1 MSALALMVREASI
14 ADHEALCAL
23 FDELDAFHV
32 DARPDFFRAFDGPA
46 RSREQIARW
55 LDGPGSMVLAA
66 ETDEGLV
73 GLAVLLTRSPSPFAG
88 AVTRKVVEVDN
99 LVVRAAS
106 RRCGVGR
113 RLLDAS
119 LEWSRR
125 QGATHFEVAVHAFN
139 RDARR
144 FYERFGFADSIHRLV
159 MAA

>member
-1 MSALALMVREASI
+1 MSAPALMVREASI

-55 LDGPGSMVLAA
+55 LDGPGSMVLVA
-66 ETDEGLV
+66 ETDESLV

-99 LVVRAAS
+99 LVVRRRRVDAAS
-106 RRCGVGR
+106 AGDCSMHRSNGHAGRAPRISRWRCMPSTGMPGVSTS
-113 RLLDAS
+113 AS
-119 LEWSRR
+119 ALPIPSTGW
-125 QGATHFEVAVHAFN
+125 
-139 RDARR
+139 
-144 FYERFGFADSIHRLV
+144 
-159 MAA
+159 